1 MFLAPCRPIYP
12 DSPAGSA
19 PPEKTQTTFKN
30 RTSLYWASS
39 LSSQHDAT
47 TTSICCW
54 VQAYAGDIDQQLV
67 CCAGARSYP
76 SIYLRTVAQST
87 QQQTSRRP
95 LLLSIDGTDR
105 QKPDCYIDT
114 APHIMQAVIKM
125 PLHWAYYY
133 THPFNGPLS
142 GTTRVSRYQK
152 GKNQSGFYWSKRQWV
167 AVASAGPYASLHL
180 APDR

>member
-54 VQAYAGDIDQQLV
+54 GQAYAGDIDQQLV

-105 QKPDCYIDT
+105 QTPDCYIDT

-133 THPFNGPLS
+133 IQLFLLLLDWSVTGQIMSLFIPILRPCHPKVITFQRSN
-142 GTTRVSRYQK
+142 Y
-152 GKNQSGFYWSKRQWV
+152 
-167 AVASAGPYASLHL
+167 
-180 APDR
+180 